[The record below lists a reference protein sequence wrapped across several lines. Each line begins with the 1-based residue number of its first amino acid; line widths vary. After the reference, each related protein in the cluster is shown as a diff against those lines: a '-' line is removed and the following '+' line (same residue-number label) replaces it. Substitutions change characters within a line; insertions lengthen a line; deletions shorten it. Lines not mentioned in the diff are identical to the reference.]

1 MSSLEVDPAG
11 IATITVTP
19 QAAADAYQRTDAGT
33 PAAQDGAAVGF
44 GATLQQM
51 IGDAVAQGHA
61 ADQQA
66 RAAIMGTGD
75 VTSAVTAIA
84 RAELVLQSAT
94 AIRDR
99 VVSAYQQIMQMPI

>member
-1 MSSLEVDPAG
+1 MNPVEAGPAG
-11 IATITVTP
+11 IPTITVTP

-33 PAAQDGAAVGF
+33 PMVSDGAAPSF

-75 VTSAVTAIA
+75 VTQAVTSLA

>member
-1 MSSLEVDPAG
+1 MNPVEANPAG
-11 IATITVTP
+11 IPTITVTP
-19 QAAADAYQRTDAGT
+19 RAAADAYQRIDAGT
-33 PAAQDGAAVGF
+33 PIAQDDAASF
-44 GATLQQM
+44 GATLQRM

-66 RAAIMGTGD
+66 QAAIMGTGD
-75 VTSAVTAIA
+75 MTSAVTAIA